1 MEDKTIR
8 TLTGYQIRENSGNL
22 FKNNSDNP
30 KAPQYTGLINC
41 AGVGYQ
47 MALWKTE
54 KGYLSIKL
62 TEHKISENGKR
73 EEYKYNNSSSL
84 TRTDMTPDEVSK
96 VLADEMKATEK
107 DEFNDDIP
115 F

>member
-22 FKNNSDNP
+22 FKNDSDNP
-30 KAPQYTGLINC
+30 KAPSYKGLINV

-54 KGYLSIKL
+54 KGYLSVKL
-62 TEHKISENGKR
+62 TEHKISEDGTR
-73 EEYKYNNSSSL
+73 EESKYIRNQ
-84 TRTDMTPDEVSK
+84 TTDLTPDEVSK
-96 VLADEMKATEK
+96 ILYDEKKATEK
-107 DEFNDDIP
+107 DEFNDEIP